1 MPSRLTSTLT
11 RAARA
16 TPLHRPG
23 LLLELDLSRG
33 LLEAPPAGPVQALRS
48 LQRPTLRQVVEA
60 LEKAADDPRVRGLV
74 AHIGPWQPSLAQS
87 SELRAAVQ
95 RLRDAGRRTVAW
107 TESFGELGPGN
118 IGYHLASAFEEVW
131 LQPSG
136 QVGLVGLTAEAVFL
150 RGTLDKLGVEPQ
162 IGQRY
167 EYKTAADTFVAEGMT
182 DANREMLTR
191 LVESGMETIVGDVA
205 AARGLAPEQVRAAVD
220 DAPLSAGAALEQGL
234 VDRIGYRDEAYAAA
248 RECLGA
254 RPGAELDLLFVERY
268 GRSRL
273 SELSSGVPA
282 RLRSRDTVAV
292 VQAAGPI
299 HLGRSGGSPVSGRS
313 VGSDTLGSALRA
325 AGRDDAVRAVVL
337 RVDSPGG
344 SYVASDAVRR
354 EVHALREAGTP
365 VVASM
370 GALAASGGYFIAMP
384 CEKIVAN
391 PGTLT
396 GSIGVLAGKQVLST
410 ALDRVGLRR
419 ESVVSG
425 RYADMFSTDRPF
437 DDEEWGRLEA
447 WLDEVY
453 EDFTAKAAQDRS
465 MDEAR
470 LRSLARGRVWSGA
483 DAAAHGL
490 VDELGGLSRAVDVA
504 CGLAGL
510 ARPGVQVRTFPQ
522 VHPLQR
528 LVPVQ
533 NSESPLA
540 ASGGVPGGFLGGWG
554 LDGLTGEG
562 TPWVDR
568 LLAAAGL
575 PHGALTLPWNL
586 RLR

>member
-1 MPSRLTSTLT
+1 MISLPPQLSSTLA

-16 TPLHRPG
+16 TPLRRSG

-33 LLEAPPAGPVQALRS
+33 LLEGPPAGPVQALRS

-60 LEKAADDPRVRGLV
+60 LEKAAGDPKVRGLV
-74 AHIGPWQPSLAQS
+74 AHVGPWQPSLAQS

-118 IGYHLASAFEEVW
+118 IGYHLATAFEEIW

-136 QVGLVGLTAEAVFL
+136 QVGLVGLSAEAVFL

-167 EYKTAADTFVAEGMT
+167 EYKTAADTFVADGMT
-182 DANREMLTR
+182 GPHREMLSR
-191 LVESGMETIVGDVA
+191 LVESGMETIVADVA
-205 AARGLAPEQVRAAVD
+205 AARGRTPEEVRASVD
-220 DAPLSAGAALEQGL
+220 AAPLSAETALDQGL
-234 VDRIGYRDEAYAAA
+234 VDRIGYRDEAYAAI
-248 RECLGA
+248 REALGEK
-254 RPGAELDLLFVERY
+254 PGAQLDLLFVERY
-268 GRSRL
+268 RRTGL
-273 SELSSGVPA
+273 GELSSGVPA

-292 VQAAGPI
+292 VQATGPI
-299 HLGRSGGSPVSGRS
+299 HLGRSGASPMSGRS

-325 AGRDDAVRAVVL
+325 AGRDDSVRAVVL

-354 EVHALREAGTP
+354 EVQALRGAGTT

-370 GALAASGGYFIAMP
+370 GTLAASGGYFIAMP
-384 CEKIVAN
+384 CEKVVAN

-396 GSIGVLAGKQVLST
+396 GSIGVLAGKQVLSA

-419 ESVVSG
+419 ESVASG

-437 DDEEWGRLEA
+437 DEEEWSRLDA

-453 EDFTAKAAQDRS
+453 EDFTAKAAQDRG
-465 MDEAR
+465 MDVAR

-483 DAAAHGL
+483 DAAEHGL

-510 ARPGVQVRTFPQ
+510 DRPAVQVRGFPQ

-540 ASGGVPGGFLGGWG
+540 VRSSGWDLGGC
-554 LDGLTGEG
+554 DPIGEG
-562 TPWVDR
+562 MPWVDR

-575 PHGALTLPWNL
+575 PHGALSLPWAL